1 MNGQPWAFHLHPVA
15 LGLTLAGMAGAWLLL
30 RRGGPTARRQ
40 RTAMTAALLL
50 VLIAF
55 QWPLADLAIRWS
67 LAALVVQRL
76 VLLLGVPVLLLVGTP
91 EGVLRAATR
100 PAAVDAV
107 LRRCA
112 RPVVAIGV
120 VTVVAVATLT
130 TGAVDAQAHNA
141 LARAGIDLLL
151 LLAGVVLWLP
161 VAGRVPATERPSP
174 LGRAGYL
181 VAQSIVPS
189 FLAVVW
195 IFARHPLYP
204 VYAHAPAGLGLA
216 PVTDQQVAGFVAKLG
231 TIVVLW
237 TVAFVIV
244 TRDERRPADASGSE
258 PLTWADVERQLE
270 RAERA
275 DRRARRWGLYLPP
288 VAGGNGGAGPE
299 REREAGDPGGMPGDD
314 RRPDGPTRP

>member
-1 MNGQPWAFHLHPVA
+1 MNGQPWSFHLHPVA
-15 LGLTLAGMAGAWLLL
+15 LGLTLLGMAGAWLVV
-30 RRGGPTARRQ
+30 RRGGPTTRPQ
-40 RTAMTAALLL
+40 RLAVAAALLL

-55 QWPLADLAIRWS
+55 QWPLADLAARWS

-91 EGVLRAATR
+91 ERFLRAVTR
-100 PAAVDAV
+100 PAAIDGV
-107 LRRCA
+107 LRRCV
-112 RPVVAIGV
+112 RPVVAISI

-130 TGAVDAQAHNA
+130 TGAVDAQAHNP
-141 LARAGIDLLL
+141 LARAAIDLLL
-151 LLAGVVLWLP
+151 LLAGLVLWLP
-161 VAGRVPATERPSP
+161 VTGRVPATERPSP
-174 LGRAGYL
+174 LGRAAYL
-181 VAQSIVPS
+181 IVQSIVPS

-216 PVTDQQVAGFVAKLG
+216 PVTDQQIAGFVAKLG

-244 TRDERRPADASGSE
+244 TRDEHRPADAPEAE

-275 DRRARRWGLYLPP
+275 ERRARRWGLYLPTP
-288 VAGGNGGAGPE
+288 ARGGAGAGPGW
-299 REREAGDPGGMPGDD
+299 EAGATGPDGVPGDG
-314 RRPDGPTRP
+314 RRPDDPTGS